1 MAGRRTWV
9 FWARGALL
17 SAVCGHWIANLLFD
31 SREFTRAGLEYTWR
45 ANISI
50 LIQTLVVLIV
60 VALLG
65 PLSKH
70 RRAQSLIRPARSTL
84 APSVGLLIASQLVL
98 FLVLEVSERVV
109 QNEPF
114 ADGLLAS
121 GFFLELLLAI
131 GSALLLAC
139 LGSAAVRAIRS
150 LGRRRATTTNQGR
163 LDQMPRRA
171 TPAQTLIVVGDVRA
185 PPLVPA

>member
-1 MAGRRTWV
+1 MAGKPTWV

-17 SAVCGHWIANLLFD
+17 SAVCGHWIANILFD
-31 SREFTRAGLEYTWR
+31 AREFTRAGLEYTWR

-65 PLSKH
+65 PLSK
-70 RRAQSLIRPARSTL
+70 RRHPQNSIRHPGSTL
-84 APSVGLLIASQLVL
+84 FPSVALLITSQLVL
-98 FLVLEVSERVV
+98 FLVLEISERVV

-150 LGRRRATTTNQGR
+150 LGRRRVIATNQGR
-163 LDQMPRRA
+163 LDQMPRHA
-171 TPAQTLIVVGDVRA
+171 TPAQSLIVVGDVRA
-185 PPLVPA
+185 PPLVSA

>member
-1 MAGRRTWV
+1 M
-9 FWARGALL
+9 FWARGSLV
-17 SAVCGHWIANLLFD
+17 SAVCGHWIANILFD
-31 SREFTRAGLEYTWR
+31 AREFTRAGLEYTWR

-50 LIQTLVVLIV
+50 LIQTLVVLTV
-60 VALLG
+60 VAMLG
-65 PLSKH
+65 PLSK
-70 RRAQSLIRPARSTL
+70 RRHNRNAARPRSTL
-84 APSVGLLIASQLVL
+84 SPSVALLIASQLVL
-98 FLVLEVSERVV
+98 FLLLEVSERVV

-150 LGRRRATTTNQGR
+150 LGRRRVSATDQGR
-163 LDQMPRRA
+163 LDQTPRRA
-171 TPAQTLIVVGDVRA
+171 TPAQSLIVVGDVRA